1 VLGSR
6 DSKAP
11 RAFTILGEYYMATWP
26 ISQRAADMENDNGIV
41 ARGMRS
47 EDAAKLSKWRKERK
61 EALAKKND
69 KK

>member
-1 VLGSR
+1 
-6 DSKAP
+6 
-11 RAFTILGEYYMATWP
+11 
-26 ISQRAADMENDNGIV
+26 
-41 ARGMRS
+41 MRS